1 MKFSETKSYF
11 DDHSNRP
18 IDCGICGNLNENLND
33 NLNDYVPDN
42 DSWGWDD
49 TLNVLDR

>member
-11 DDHSNRP
+11 DDQL
-18 IDCGICGNLNENLND
+18 IDCGNLNEDLND